1 MEVVLT
7 TPNLTNFEYTPPPT
21 STRAQQAAG
30 TGIIPINYWSNTMA
44 NIFSVASKSICKM
57 ITVIDRVSDIALN
70 ITDAGVAGS
79 EIVKEQVEGYRDT
92 ERELI
97 RAKLEMTKAKMAKL
111 QTEGKALTQD
121 NLDAIEL

>member
-1 MEVVLT
+1 
-7 TPNLTNFEYTPPPT
+7 
-21 STRAQQAAG
+21 
-30 TGIIPINYWSNTMA
+30 MA

-92 ERELI
+92 ERQLI
-97 RAKLEMTKAKMAKL
+97 AAKLEMTKQKMEHLKAN
-111 QTEGKALTQD
+111 GKALTQD

>member
-1 MEVVLT
+1 
-7 TPNLTNFEYTPPPT
+7 
-21 STRAQQAAG
+21 
-30 TGIIPINYWSNTMA
+30 MA

-92 ERELI
+92 ERQLI
-97 RAKLEMTKAKMAKL
+97 QAKLEMTKQKMEHLKAN
-111 QTEGKALTQD
+111 GKALTQD

>member
-1 MEVVLT
+1 
-7 TPNLTNFEYTPPPT
+7 
-21 STRAQQAAG
+21 
-30 TGIIPINYWSNTMA
+30 MA

-92 ERELI
+92 ERQLI
-97 RAKLEMTKAKMAKL
+97 AAKLEMTKQKMEHLKAN
-111 QTEGKALTQD
+111 GKALTQD
-121 NLDAIEL
+121 NLDEIEL

>member
-1 MEVVLT
+1 
-7 TPNLTNFEYTPPPT
+7 
-21 STRAQQAAG
+21 
-30 TGIIPINYWSNTMA
+30 MA

-57 ITVIDRVSDIALN
+57 ITVIERVSDIALN

-97 RAKLEMTKAKMAKL
+97 QAKLEMTKQKMEHLKAN
-111 QTEGKALTQD
+111 GKALTQD
-121 NLDAIEL
+121 NLDSIEL

>member
-1 MEVVLT
+1 
-7 TPNLTNFEYTPPPT
+7 
-21 STRAQQAAG
+21 
-30 TGIIPINYWSNTMA
+30 MA

-97 RAKLEMTKAKMAKL
+97 QAKLEMTKQKMAHLKAN
-111 QTEGKALTQD
+111 GKALTQD
-121 NLDAIEL
+121 NLDSIEL

>member
-1 MEVVLT
+1 
-7 TPNLTNFEYTPPPT
+7 
-21 STRAQQAAG
+21 
-30 TGIIPINYWSNTMA
+30 MA

-92 ERELI
+92 ERQLI
-97 RAKLEMTKAKMAKL
+97 AAKLEMTKRKMAQL
-111 QTEGKALTQD
+111 QAAGKALTQD

>member
-1 MEVVLT
+1 
-7 TPNLTNFEYTPPPT
+7 
-21 STRAQQAAG
+21 
-30 TGIIPINYWSNTMA
+30 MA

-57 ITVIDRVSDIALN
+57 ITVIDRVSDMALN

-97 RAKLEMTKAKMAKL
+97 QAKLEMTKQKMEHLKAN
-111 QTEGKALTQD
+111 GKALTQD

>member
-1 MEVVLT
+1 
-7 TPNLTNFEYTPPPT
+7 
-21 STRAQQAAG
+21 
-30 TGIIPINYWSNTMA
+30 MA

-97 RAKLEMTKAKMAKL
+97 RAKLEMTKQKMEHLKAN
-111 QTEGKALTQD
+111 GKALTQD

>member
-1 MEVVLT
+1 
-7 TPNLTNFEYTPPPT
+7 
-21 STRAQQAAG
+21 
-30 TGIIPINYWSNTMA
+30 MA

-92 ERELI
+92 ERQLI
-97 RAKLEMTKAKMAKL
+97 AAKLEMTKQKMEHLKAN
-111 QTEGKALTQD
+111 GKALTQD
-121 NLDAIEL
+121 NLDSIEL

>member
-1 MEVVLT
+1 MRVVLT
-7 TPNLTNFEYTPPPT
+7 TSNFPNFRYTPPPT

-30 TGIIPINYWSNTMA
+30 TGIIPINYWNTIMA

-92 ERELI
+92 ERQLI
-97 RAKLEMTKAKMAKL
+97 AAKLEMTKQKMEHLKA
-111 QTEGKALTQD
+111 EGKALTQD

>member
-1 MEVVLT
+1 
-7 TPNLTNFEYTPPPT
+7 
-21 STRAQQAAG
+21 
-30 TGIIPINYWSNTMA
+30 MA

-97 RAKLEMTKAKMAKL
+97 RAKLEMTKQKMEHLKAN
-111 QTEGKALTQD
+111 GKALTQD
-121 NLDAIEL
+121 NLDTIEL